1 MAFDVRG
8 FLEGQRGLLRQ
19 NKLQD
24 VLANCSYLYRGE
36 VSGAL
41 LNLGVD
47 VFKYLHKVPDYCFS
61 HSDISSIKVTENVES
76 IGNNAFYECTRL
88 KNVEIED
95 GVSMIGES
103 AFKDCASLTSV
114 TLPDTIDRIPA
125 YCFSGCTSLAE
136 LYIPESV
143 KIIGLNA
150 FEGCNSIKLLT
161 PYREK
166 RVDKLRVKSND
177 EDFFRS
183 HLQFIRPEAP
193 VAEGLVLDEDAD
205 DEEGDSVIIDAD
217 KEKLVEAFSES
228 MPTWLKQR
236 LIRGKGGKAAAKLPG
251 DSPVKAPTKG
261 RDYEEDLFAEMLKKG
276 IDPNSVEIIHDGE
289 IPTSVRDPRLKD
301 PYIPIFL
308 LKGKSQN
315 YANVSNRRINPGDE
329 ITQVYV
335 KGINDHELCLL
346 DSSGKDRIL
355 AYMPG
360 KDLIPMIVD
369 FAYIDTRTLDTTSMK
384 DKKSDRVK
392 MRAELAELQD
402 YFRETNPDVIARSG
416 RYSWGPQYDK
426 SGYLKTPH
434 KYDKK
439 LAEMKKNNYSKTI
452 NKLRDRLVEAK
463 QDIVAIMSELDLD
476 KMSNSTLNIDG
487 IRDVLGYMQTA
498 QNYYEQMCKYVE
510 RALAS
515 TEQYYRDSYFKT
527 ALGRGGYGDT
537 ADDYLSRLE
546 KMLAPYKNV
555 ILDW

>member
-24 VLANCSYLYRGE
+24 VLANCSSRYRGE
-36 VSGAL
+36 VSSAL
-41 LNLGVD
+41 MRLGVD
-47 VFKYLHKVPDYCFS
+47 VFKYLRKVPEECFAN
-61 HSDISSIKVTENVES
+61 SDINSVKVTENVES
-76 IGNNAFYECTRL
+76 IGTSAFAGCSRL
-88 KNVEIED
+88 TSVEIED
-95 GVSMIGES
+95 GVSIIGDG
-103 AFKDCASLTSV
+103 AFKDCTSLTSV

-125 YCFSGCTSLAE
+125 SCFSGCTSLAE

-166 RVDKLRVKSND
+166 RVDKLKVKAND
-177 EDFFRS
+177 EDFFRN
-183 HLQFIRPEAP
+183 HLQFIKPEAP
-193 VAEGLVLDEDAD
+193 VAKGLVLDEDVD
-205 DEEGDSVIIDAD
+205 DEEGDSVIIDVD
-217 KEKLVEAFSES
+217 KEELVEAFSES

-236 LIRGKGGKAAAKLPG
+236 LIRGRGGKAVAKLPS

-261 RDYEEDLFAEMLKKG
+261 RDYEEDLFSEMMKKG

-315 YANVSNRRINPGDE
+315 YANTANRRINPGDE

-360 KDLIPMIVD
+360 KDLLPMIAD

-384 DKKSDRVK
+384 DKKSARAK
-392 MRAELAELQD
+392 MKAELIELKD

-416 RYSWGPQYDK
+416 RYSWEPQYDK
-426 SGYLKTPH
+426 SGYLKDPH
-434 KYDKK
+434 KYDEK
-439 LAEMKKNNYSKTI
+439 LAEMRKNNYSKTI
-452 NKLRDRLVEAK
+452 NNLRDRLVEAK
-463 QDIVAIMSELDLD
+463 QDVVAIMSELDLD
-476 KMSNSTLNIDG
+476 KMANSTLDISG
-487 IRDVLGYMQTA
+487 IRDILGYMQTA
-498 QNYYEQMCKYVE
+498 QSYYEQMCQYVE
-510 RALAS
+510 RALSA
-515 TEQYYRDSYFKT
+515 TEQYYRDSFFET
-527 ALGRGGYGDT
+527 ALGRGGYGDK
-537 ADDYLSRLE
+537 AGNYLYKLE